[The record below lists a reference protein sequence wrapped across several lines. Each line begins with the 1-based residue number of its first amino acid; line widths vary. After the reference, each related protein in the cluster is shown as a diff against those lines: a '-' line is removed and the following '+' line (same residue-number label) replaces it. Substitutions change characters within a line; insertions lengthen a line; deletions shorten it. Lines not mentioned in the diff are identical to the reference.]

1 MVRRFIFNVTSYII
15 QTFKKVCTD
24 ETTMHE
30 LMMVTTENVIII
42 KMGVDLLDNNFQQL
56 AGYAVTEMGR

>member
-1 MVRRFIFNVTSYII
+1 
-15 QTFKKVCTD
+15 
-24 ETTMHE
+24 MHE